1 MEQMSNIRQLDYYFF
16 IFVEHGG
23 TYVFKRQS
31 VRYTRVYRQKNQS
44 IYRNIYKIMKIL
56 IEYRPN
62 AYFIKAVF
70 HRCENIKSCIK
81 P

>member
-1 MEQMSNIRQLDYYFF
+1 
-16 IFVEHGG
+16 
-23 TYVFKRQS
+23 
-31 VRYTRVYRQKNQS
+31 
-44 IYRNIYKIMKIL
+44 MKIL